1 MIIYEVALCGIY
13 KMNPSFALKRA
24 QIKAELFCVHFL
36 SSLNLI
42 TLVILRGKMMKSA
55 IIFKNIT
62 LEVNL
67 FATSEN
73 SCTKFS
79 THQVPDRDRIECSHT
94 EKKTP
99 K

>member
-1 MIIYEVALCGIY
+1 
-13 KMNPSFALKRA
+13 
-24 QIKAELFCVHFL
+24 
-36 SSLNLI
+36 
-42 TLVILRGKMMKSA
+42 MKSA

>member
-1 MIIYEVALCGIY
+1 
-13 KMNPSFALKRA
+13 
-24 QIKAELFCVHFL
+24 
-36 SSLNLI
+36 
-42 TLVILRGKMMKSA
+42 MKSA

-99 K
+99 KWLRKMGIFYIQSR